1 MAASVGDIGGFAF
14 KPPATHRPTIMGQ
27 KQMVASGH
35 YLASM
40 GGWKLLEAGGNA
52 VDAGVA
58 AGICIN
64 VLQPDMTNFGGVA
77 PIMLYLADRQEVK
90 TISGLGRWPQKASVA
105 YFKEQHGGETQAGLP
120 RSVTPAAA
128 DAWLTALENFETK

>member
-40 GGWKLLEAGGNA
+40 GAECHAGAWPVPKVHQASGA
-52 VDAGVA
+52 TG
-58 AGICIN
+58 
-64 VLQPDMTNFGGVA
+64 QPLSA
-77 PIMLYLADRQEVK
+77 
-90 TISGLGRWPQKASVA
+90 
-105 YFKEQHGGETQAGLP
+105 
-120 RSVTPAAA
+120 
-128 DAWLTALENFETK
+128 

>member
-14 KPPATHRPTIMGQ
+14 KPPATHRPTFMGQ

-40 GGWKLLEAGGNA
+40 GGWKLLESGGNA

-58 AGICIN
+58 AVICIT
-64 VLQPDMTNFGGVA
+64 VFHRDMTNCGGLP
-77 PIMLYLADRQEVK
+77 PIIMSLGDRKQVK
-90 TISGLGRWPQKASVA
+90 RTSGLGRWPK
-105 YFKEQHGGETQAGLP
+105 
-120 RSVTPAAA
+120 
-128 DAWLTALENFETK
+128 